1 VYTVLNGIIGLIVF
15 LSAGYFEPREYDL
28 KEYWTWKGSGR
39 PPWFVRA
46 LRRRRN
52 RQGPEAGIRSQNNS
66 ADDPAESIGTN
77 AGSSRKDEPA
87 AVSEGC
93 IPMTSPPNGS
103 KWAR

>member
-1 VYTVLNGIIGLIVF
+1 ML

-46 LRRRRN
+46 LRKRRN
-52 RQGPEAGIRSQNNS
+52 RKGPEAGVQSHHSSEEDR
-66 ADDPAESIGTN
+66 AESIGTN
-77 AGSSRKDEPA
+77 GGSSRKDEPP
-87 AVSEGC
+87 EINERP